1 MKDFKRNY
9 SNQVKDLNVQNTM
22 VPILNKIKKE
32 CFTDDYEASDIEAF
46 GLLMSKY
53 FKWDGYKIFKANC
66 YALEDSNFHA
76 LQARLEL
83 EFEEWDIEEDQILG
97 LDYCDKSHPIHY

>member
-1 MKDFKRNY
+1 MN
-9 SNQVKDLNVQNTM
+9 KDLNIKNTM

-32 CFTDDYEASDIEAF
+32 SFVDGYEASDIEAF

-66 YALEDSNFHA
+66 YALEDANFHA
-76 LQARLEL
+76 LQAGLEVA
-83 EFEEWDIEEDQILG
+83 FDDWDIEEDQILG
-97 LDYCDKSHPIHY
+97 LDFNSKASPLHY